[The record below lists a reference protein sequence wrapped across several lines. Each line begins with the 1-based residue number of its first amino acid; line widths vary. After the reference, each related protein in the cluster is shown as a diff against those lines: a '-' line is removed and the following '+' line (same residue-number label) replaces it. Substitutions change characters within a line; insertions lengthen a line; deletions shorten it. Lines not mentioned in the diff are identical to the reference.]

1 MVKQS
6 TANTLEVAQA
16 VKTELAPITA
26 GLPEGMRLGIAF
38 DSSRFIE
45 RSIEEV
51 FKTLWQALLL
61 VLVVTF
67 LFLRSVRATVIP
79 LVTIPVS
86 LVGAFIFI
94 YALGFSVNVLT
105 LLALV
110 LAIGLVVDDAI
121 VMLENIHRR
130 IEAGMDP
137 RRAAF
142 EGSREIAFAVVAM
155 TLTLATVFAPL
166 AYMSGNTGRLF
177 REFALA
183 VSAAVLVSGFV
194 ALSLSPMM
202 CSRMLAQEATH
213 GRLYRLSEHVFERI
227 HAAYR
232 RLLAAALAVRTLVIL
247 FGVLVGAASGV
258 LATRIPS
265 ELAPI
270 EDRGTIIGIISAP
283 EGATMT
289 YTDRYARRVETLLA
303 EVPEIQGYLAEASA
317 YPGIVNLD
325 SDLKLDKPDLR
336 VTVDR
341 DKAADVGVEVA
352 AIGTTLETLL
362 GGRQVTRFKRGGEQY
377 DVVVQITDEERRVPA
392 DLGSIYVRGR
402 DGQLVQLDN
411 LVSVKET
418 VAAKELN
425 YFNRLRAATV
435 QGNVAPGYT
444 LGDALGFL
452 EKTANEVLPPTART
466 DLDGQSREFRESSTA
481 LHLTFGLALVFIY
494 LVLAAQFESFI
505 DPFVILLTVPLGI
518 TGALVA
524 LKLSGGTLNVYSE
537 IGLVMLIGLI
547 TKNGI
552 LIVEF
557 ANWLR
562 SRGYDAMAAV
572 QEAAVLRLRPI
583 LMTTSAMILGALP
596 LALAGGPGA
605 ESRAP
610 IGWVIVGGLSFGTLL
625 TLFVIPTAYTLL
637 ARRDRATGTEAYEP
651 SPAPGPAA
659 LADRFRSPQSRREWA
674 QRR

>member
-1 MVKQS
+1 TDLRTPEQFNDLIIRQSNGYPVRLRDVGHAELGAEDERNAVRVNGRPAVGLGVVKQS

-16 VKTELAPITA
+16 VKAELAHITA

-38 DSSRFIE
+38 DSSLFIE

-61 VLVVTF
+61 VLCVTF

-86 LVGAFIFI
+86 LVGAFIFV

-202 CSRMLAQEATH
+202 CSRMLAQGAAH
-213 GRLYRLSEHVFERI
+213 GRLYQLSERVLERI
-227 HAAYR
+227 NAAYR
-232 RLLAAALAVRTLVIL
+232 RLLAATLAARPLVVL
-247 FGVLVGAASGV
+247 VGVLVGVASGLMV
-258 LATRIPS
+258 TQTPS
-265 ELAPI
+265 ELAPV
-270 EDRGTIIGIISAP
+270 EDRGTIIGIVSGP
-283 EGATMT
+283 EGATMA
-289 YTDRYARRVETLLA
+289 YTDRYARRIETLLA
-303 EVPEIQGYLAEASA
+303 EIPEIAGYFMVVAPGLDRPSPVNFAMAFVSLKPWEERARKQQAIAADLAPKLMSLPGVLAFPINPAPLGQSFRQTPIQFVIQGSSYPELQAFVERLMAEASA

-325 SDLKLDKPDLR
+325 TDLKLNKPELR

-341 DKAADVGVEVA
+341 DKAADVGVEIA

-362 GGRQVTRFKRGGEQY
+362 GGRQVTRFKREGEQY
-377 DVVVQITDEERRVPA
+377 DVVTQMAEDERRVPA
-392 DLGSIYVRGR
+392 DLGSVYVRGR
-402 DGQLVQLDN
+402 DGRLVQLDN
-411 LVSVKET
+411 LMTVKET

-425 YFNRLRAATV
+425 HFNRLRAAIL

-452 EKTANEVLPPTART
+452 EKTA
-466 DLDGQSREFRESSTA
+466 
-481 LHLTFGLALVFIY
+481 
-494 LVLAAQFESFI
+494 
-505 DPFVILLTVPLGI
+505 
-518 TGALVA
+518 
-524 LKLSGGTLNVYSE
+524 
-537 IGLVMLIGLI
+537 
-547 TKNGI
+547 
-552 LIVEF
+552 
-557 ANWLR
+557 
-562 SRGYDAMAAV
+562 
-572 QEAAVLRLRPI
+572 
-583 LMTTSAMILGALP
+583 
-596 LALAGGPGA
+596 
-605 ESRAP
+605 
-610 IGWVIVGGLSFGTLL
+610 
-625 TLFVIPTAYTLL
+625 
-637 ARRDRATGTEAYEP
+637 
-651 SPAPGPAA
+651 
-659 LADRFRSPQSRREWA
+659 
-674 QRR
+674 